1 MKLHNN
7 EFKSHLNGP
16 KVIKYLHCTISIMT
30 SKYSFLSTLVF
41 FFDKSREESIIGM
54 AVLVH
59 RNY

>member
-1 MKLHNN
+1 
-7 EFKSHLNGP
+7 
-16 KVIKYLHCTISIMT
+16 MT
-30 SKYSFLSTLVF
+30 SKYYFLSTLVF